1 MIGKHITSNGEYLV
15 ALDAMTG
22 NAAISDAFSVCF
34 FAIVMSTT
42 LIIKYQSVNS
52 KQNQSQFKANSK
64 KIQGKYLDAGG
75 LEMIPMPLYISLPL
89 NESMETGVYVWRTMQ
104 LPCTANV

>member
-34 FAIVMSTT
+34 FAIAMSTT
-42 LIIKYQSVNS
+42 LIIKY
-52 KQNQSQFKANSK
+52 
-64 KIQGKYLDAGG
+64 
-75 LEMIPMPLYISLPL
+75 
-89 NESMETGVYVWRTMQ
+89 
-104 LPCTANV
+104 